1 MTRIPF
7 NDGWTFRRKANE
19 FAEMSGATQPPVAVT
34 LPHDAMISTPR
45 DPGLTNGSST
55 GYFDGGTWEYH
66 RTLFAPSDWAG
77 KRVSLEFEGVYRS
90 ALVYV
95 NGALAGQWAAGYTGF
110 TVALD
115 DYVDYGADNTIQVE
129 ARVHRDS
136 RWYTGAGIHR
146 PVHLLVAE
154 PLHVMPAGVAVTAS
168 DIDGA
173 FATVVVDTEIANTSH
188 RRSTV
193 RVRVSLTD
201 ADGAVV
207 AASTSPATLLAGD
220 RTTLRHRMTLAA
232 PALWS
237 PDRPYLYVAHVALE
251 HDEREVDRT
260 RVRFGIRD
268 LQVDA
273 ERGLRLNG
281 EEVKLRGACVHH
293 DNGLI
298 GSAAIGRAEYRRVQR
313 LKSAGFNAIRSSHN
327 PLSRAMLDA
336 CDELGV
342 LVIDEAFDQWTRGKN
357 DFDYALDFTAWWER
371 DIEAMVRKDRNHPSV
386 IAYSSGNEIPEVASP
401 HGGRLSRV
409 IANRLRELDP
419 TRFVTNAVNGQL
431 AVMHEWIAQA
441 MVAGAGDPGAF
452 EGMGINTMMTQL
464 GEFGNMIGA
473 SEVATQRTE
482 EAFAASDIAGMNYTE
497 ARYELDRDLFP
508 NRVIVGAETFSTQID
523 KLWTLVTNN
532 AHVIG
537 DFTWTGWDYL
547 GEVGIGRTRY
557 ADTDD
562 GGVNAN
568 YPWLLAHVGDIDITG
583 QRRPASFYREI
594 VFGLRAA
601 PYIAVGRPKNV
612 DREVV
617 STPWAWS
624 DTVGSWSWTGHEGK
638 PVSVEVYSAA
648 DEVELFLDGESL
660 GRQSAGPASR
670 YRAVFRTTYRP
681 GTLVAVASS
690 GGVET
695 GRAELVSAIGS
706 RRVTAIADRSDL
718 VLTDDELAFVDIALT
733 DAAGTVVLGED
744 TDITVSVEGPAV
756 VQGFG
761 TANPI
766 DEHTVFTDPTH
777 RSFDGRALLV
787 LRPTGVGAVRVAI
800 TAGDLSTHVELVVDE
815 APAPHSREE
824 LRLSTTERLIGKS
837 PS

>member
-1 MTRIPF
+1 MTRTPF
-7 NDGWTFRRKANE
+7 NDGWTYRRKANE
-19 FAEMSGATQPPVAVT
+19 FAEMSGATQPPAPVT

-45 DPGLTNGSST
+45 DATLTNGSST
-55 GYFDGGTWEYH
+55 GYFDGGTWEYT
-66 RTLFAPSDWAG
+66 RTLFAPNNWAD

-115 DYVDYGADNTIQVE
+115 DYLDYGVDNTIQVE

-146 PVHLLVAE
+146 PVHLIVAE
-154 PLHVMPAGVAVTAS
+154 PLHMVPDGVVVTTP
-168 DIDGA
+168 DIDDA

-188 RRSTV
+188 RRTTV
-193 RVRVSLTD
+193 RAHVRLTD
-201 ADGAVV
+201 ADGADV
-207 AASTSPATLLAGD
+207 AASTSLATLRAGE
-220 RTTLRHRMTLAA
+220 RSTLRHRMTIAA

-237 PDRPYLYVAHVALE
+237 PENPHLYLAHVSLE
-251 HDEREVDRT
+251 LDEREVDRT
-260 RVRFGIRD
+260 RVRFGIRN
-268 LQVDA
+268 LQVDSQ
-273 ERGLRLNG
+273 RGLRLNG
-281 EEVKLRGACVHH
+281 EEVKLRGACIHH

-298 GSAAIGRAEYRRVQR
+298 GSAAIGRAEYRRIER
-313 LKSAGFNAIRSSHN
+313 LRAAGFNSIRSSHN

-357 DFDYALDFTAWWER
+357 DFDYALDFTMWWER
-371 DIEAMVRKDRNHPSV
+371 DVEAMVRKDRNHPSV

-401 HGGRLSRV
+401 HGGRLARV

-431 AVMHEWIAQA
+431 AVMHEWIADA
-441 MVAGAGDPGAF
+441 MAAGAGDPGAF

-473 SEVATQRTE
+473 SEIATQRTE

-523 KLWTLVTNN
+523 KLWTLVMNN

-594 VFGLRAA
+594 VFGLRSA
-601 PYIAVGRPKNV
+601 PYIAVGRPENA

-624 DTVGSWSWTGHEGK
+624 DTVASWSWNGHDGK
-638 PVSVEVYSAA
+638 SVAVEVYSAA
-648 DEVELFLDGESL
+648 DEVELLFDGQSL
-660 GRQSAGPASR
+660 GRQPAGPASR
-670 YRAVFRTTYRP
+670 YRAVFRVTYRP
-681 GTLVAVASS
+681 GTLVAVASTA
-690 GGVET
+690 GVET
-695 GRAELVSAIGS
+695 GRTKLVSATGPRQI
-706 RRVTAIADRSDL
+706 TAIPDRSEL
-718 VLTDDELAFVDIALT
+718 VLTDEDLAFIDIALT
-733 DAAGTVVLGED
+733 DATGTVVLGED

-761 TANPI
+761 TANPV
-766 DEHTVFTDPTH
+766 DEHTFFTERTH

-787 LRPTGVGAVRVAI
+787 LRPTGVGAVRVSI
-800 TAGDLSTHVELVVDE
+800 TADDLSTHVDLAVGDV
-815 APAPHSREE
+815 ATPAQP
-824 LRLSTTERLIGKS
+824 
-837 PS
+837 